1 MSPYTHKMP
10 ALQRPTEVWM
20 HNNFDWQVLKT
31 YLRWNC
37 KNICKQ
43 TLVNLSS
50 AVSDPSALTYTW
62 KTNTREPDN
71 SRKSKFLFKKEMFPD
86 IALLC
91 ISLSFTHT
99 LSPAVS
105 YWLCISVRFPSPL
118 LQWGIN
124 RHNWRNENL
133 IIKDNSFVHIYTSA
147 ASTSCQVVSFI
158 LTSFP
163 TFLVLLTGY
172 KFSFPPSTSV
182 AFYQQSS
189 LYRSL
194 PSGND
199 LSGPWEKKGKA
210 WKTEFHIQR
219 RAATLIN
226 TFTSTSTRAFS
237 SFHSLLSSAFTS
249 SLSFSLKLMNGW
261 KESKV

>member
-1 MSPYTHKMP
+1 MWYLTHLHWHTRGK
-10 ALQRPTEVWM
+10 PTQESLIIPGSL
-20 HNNFDWQVLKT
+20 NSSS
-31 YLRWNC
+31 
-37 KNICKQ
+37 KNKHFQI
-43 TLVNLSS
+43 LPSS
-50 AVSDPSALTYTW
+50 VSH
-62 KTNTREPDN
+62 
-71 SRKSKFLFKKEMFPD
+71 
-86 IALLC
+86 
-91 ISLSFTHT
+91 SFTHT

-105 YWLCISVRFPSPL
+105 YWLCISVHFPSPL

-158 LTSFP
+158 LKSFP
-163 TFLVLLTGY
+163 TLLVLLTGY
-172 KFSFPPSTSV
+172 EFSFPPSPSV
-182 AFYQQSS
+182 AFYQQLS

-210 WKTEFHIQR
+210 WKTEFHVQR

-226 TFTSTSTRAFS
+226 TFTSTSTRPFHPFTP
-237 SFHSLLSSAFTS
+237 SFLLHSHEVSRFLSSWWMDERNLRS
-249 SLSFSLKLMNGW
+249 SPSGRLSVMFSRH
-261 KESKV
+261 